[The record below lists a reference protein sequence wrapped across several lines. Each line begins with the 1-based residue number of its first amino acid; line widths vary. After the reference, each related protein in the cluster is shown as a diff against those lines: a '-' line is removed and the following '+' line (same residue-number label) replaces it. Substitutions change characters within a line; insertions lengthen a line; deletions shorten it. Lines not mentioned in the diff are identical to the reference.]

1 MKYRPFL
8 LLSLTLLVAGCA
20 SAEQLAQ
27 RDNERCTARG
37 LQPETKDFN
46 DCLAQ
51 LENERVARRD
61 ARHREQ
67 IEKSANPFR
76 YP

>member
-1 MKYRPFL
+1 MTYRPLL
-8 LLSLTLLVAGCA
+8 LLSLILLAGCA

-27 RDNERCTARG
+27 RDQDRCVARG
-37 LQPETKDFN
+37 YKPETKEFN
-46 DCLAQ
+46 DCMTLV
-51 LENERVARRD
+51 ENERVARRD
-61 ARHREQ
+61 ALHREQ